1 MLNTKTPYKTNLIK
15 NRKMGQ
21 TMKHHRLKQI
31 TLGIMATFSI
41 MPFAYA
47 APSVDYRIAW
57 NDSDQRY
64 HVYMKA
70 IATPTLNYNMTAQIT
85 IKAPHSE
92 DQPFTIDAFTNAHED
107 VQWTASGTAHA
118 PQDDQNASYFS
129 YSASFKTPAAIDWQA
144 DQEIEVFSF
153 QNKNDCLGLVSIMSA
168 DDPFNYPNS
177 LGTNPGNQY
186 TNMGWGNIGENH
198 YRGNYGEANCLAD
211 DASDPSTDPNDNNQ
225 DDPNTDPN
233 DNNQDDQTDDP
244 NTVDTDGDGISDADE
259 ILLQTNPN
267 KTDSDSDGIDD
278 QTEIGADIHQAL
290 DSDGDNL
297 INALDSDDDNDGVF
311 TADEDRNNDGDFSND
326 DQDNDGIPDYLDAVD
341 NTDDQTTDPN
351 DNSDNTDDQTTDPN
365 DNSDNTDDQ
374 TSDPSDNS
382 DNTNDQTADPNDNSD
397 NTDDQTTDPSDN
409 SDNTDNPTGDN
420 NDQTTDYPNNND
432 HPNNHVDDSV
442 ASSNNGEDDSDN
454 DGIINYMEGYSTD
467 RDGDNLADRFDYD
480 PSGYFYCE
488 NNGKIITGGRVTI
501 TGNDIT
507 MVEDGN
513 KGYYQFV
520 SLAKGEYRLEITP
533 PTSTEVS
540 PYRPASEKALP
551 MGENLM
557 ILGSGEH
564 GQSGYLETAA
574 LEVNGPWYDRFVMD
588 SDYAAPIINNN
599 IPLVGG
605 VCNDYSFVE
614 ETKKIPTL
622 SEWAQILLTLL
633 IATLGM
639 KAWQRRQH

>member
-1 MLNTKTPYKTNLIK
+1 
-15 NRKMGQ
+15 MGQ

-31 TLGIMATFSI
+31 TLGIIATFSI
-41 MPFAYA
+41 TPFAYA

-57 NDSDQRY
+57 DDNNQRY

-70 IATPTLNYNMTAQIT
+70 IAAPTPNYNMTAQIT

-92 DQPFTIDAFTNAHED
+92 EQPFTIDAFTNAHED

-118 PQDDQNASYFS
+118 PEDDQSASYFS
-129 YSASFKTPAAIDWQA
+129 YSASFKTPAAIDWQP

-153 QNKNDCLGLVSIMSA
+153 QNKNACLGIVSIMSA

-198 YRGNYGEANCLAD
+198 YRDNYGEANCLAD
-211 DASDPSTDPNDNNQ
+211 DASDSDQNTDPNDTNQDDQNTDPSDNNQ
-225 DDPNTDPN
+225 DDS
-233 DNNQDDQTDDP
+233 QTDDP

-259 ILLQTNPN
+259 ILLQTDPN
-267 KTDSDSDGIDD
+267 ETDSDSDGIDD
-278 QTEIGADIHQAL
+278 QTEIGADIHQAV
-290 DSDGDNL
+290 DSDGDGF

-311 TADEDRNNDGDFSND
+311 TADEDRNNDGDFYND
-326 DQDNDGIPDYLDAVD
+326 DQDNDGIPDYLDPIDNQNDQTDPNDNTDDQTTDPSDNTDDQTTDPID

-351 DNSDNTDDQTTDPN
+351 DNQQTD
-365 DNSDNTDDQ
+365 
-374 TSDPSDNS
+374 
-382 DNTNDQTADPNDNSD
+382 
-397 NTDDQTTDPSDN
+397 
-409 SDNTDNPTGDN
+409 DNTDNPTDDN
-420 NDQTTDYPNNND
+420 NDQTTDHSDNSNNND
-432 HPNNHVDDSV
+432 HPNNHIDDSV

-467 RDGDNLADRFDYD
+467 RDGDNIADRFDYD

-507 MVEDGN
+507 MVEDGS

-520 SLAKGEYRLEITP
+520 SLAKGEYHLEITP

-540 PYRPASEKALP
+540 PYRPASDNALP

-557 ILGSGEH
+557 ILGAGEH

-574 LEVNGPWYDRFVMD
+574 LEVNGPWYNRFIMD

-605 VCNDYSFVE
+605 ICNDYSFVE

-633 IATLGM
+633 IATFGI